1 MGMVKEPQPA
11 MLSLFPRPNIEAFL
25 PVKILLADDSEVIRK
40 SIRRLLDGEPDLQ
53 IVGEAC
59 DFAETVRLTR
69 ELQPQV
75 LVLDLHMSSTLL
87 PSSSI
92 LRDYLQPTARLLA
105 ISASNDAD
113 SLSLARSL
121 GADSFLDK
129 MDLFE
134 KLVPAILQLSSHHF
148 PPANAQQAAS

>member
-1 MGMVKEPQPA
+1 MFSSFLRVATEV
-11 MLSLFPRPNIEAFL
+11 SL

-40 SIRRLLDGEPDLQ
+40 SIRRLLDREPHLQ

-59 DFAETVRLTR
+59 DLAETVRLSR

-75 LVLDLHMSSTLL
+75 LIMDLHMSSSSQA
-87 PSSSI
+87 SSST
-92 LRDYLQPTARLLA
+92 LKDHLQPNGRLLA
-105 ISASNDAD
+105 ISASNDED

-134 KLVPAILQLSSHHF
+134 KLVPTILELSSEHL
-148 PPANAQQAAS
+148 PPPKAQQAAS